1 VIGARYLPKAAPGAR
16 RRYSVPSGVHSIPGW
31 RDAMLFRDLLEL
43 PFGSGFV

>member
-1 VIGARYLPKAAPGAR
+1 VIAGLFAKGSAGAPTGPFGA
-16 RRYSVPSGVHSIPGW
+16 VGGHSIPGW